1 MNQPELGGQQ
11 TPFYLTHPAQE
22 NGAGQNRPH
31 VSVEHGADKA
41 MSAENPRIGG
51 IASKTKGFFFFFQVA
66 SERAPLPSHA
76 SSDLGVF

>member
-1 MNQPELGGQQ
+1 MNQPELGEQQ
-11 TPFYLTHPAQE
+11 TPFYPTHPAQE

-51 IASKTKGFFFFFQVA
+51 IASKTKVFSFFQVA

-76 SSDLGVF
+76 SSDPGVF